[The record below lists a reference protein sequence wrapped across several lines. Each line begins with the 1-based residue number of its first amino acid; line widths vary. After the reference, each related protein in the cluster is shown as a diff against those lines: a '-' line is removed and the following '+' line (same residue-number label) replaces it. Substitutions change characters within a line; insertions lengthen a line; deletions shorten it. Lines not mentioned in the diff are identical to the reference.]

1 MECIGCG
8 LCIDACNETMGKVDR
23 PPNLIRWDTL
33 ARQQDR
39 EQGKPTAPWRPVR
52 ARTMLYAA
60 LLVVVAAVMAGAFF
74 LRSTTDLSVQR
85 DRSPN
90 FVRLSGGDVRNSY
103 TVKISNKSQQARHFQ
118 LSIEGLAG
126 ATIIVANLADAD
138 ARAPQVAVHADA
150 VGTFRV
156 LVTVPAGQAPQ
167 GSRPIEFRVVD
178 PLGHESVTHESV
190 FVGPPR

>member
-74 LRSTTDLSVQR
+74 LRGTTDLSVQR

-103 TVKISNKSQQARHFQ
+103 TVKISNKQQEERRFALEMRG
-118 LSIEGLAG
+118 LSGATLTVAG
-126 ATIIVANLADAD
+126 ASDTAASRL
-138 ARAPQVAVHADA
+138 AVHADA
-150 VGTFRV
+150 VGSFRV
-156 LVTVPAGQAPQ
+156 LVTVPAAGAPA
-167 GSRPIEFRVVD
+167 GSQTVQFIVLDETGRETA
-178 PLGHESVTHESV
+178 THGSV
-190 FVGPPR
+190 FVGPAH